1 MDERQQQP
9 SRSAWALVAV
19 SCFCFGVSVIH
30 AYGFGAFIQPIERE
44 MHWSRSQITA
54 GLLMNS
60 IMAGLFAPF
69 VGELIDR
76 YGPRRI
82 ALPGMAVYCAA
93 IALLSVSGANP
104 PSWLGLWLLVAFGSL
119 MVKPT
124 VWTAAVVSRFG
135 VKSGF
140 ALSAML
146 CGAAAIVL
154 PPLGNWLI
162 DHHGWRTAFVA
173 IGLGSGVIAVPLIW
187 LFFDAGPKA
196 AQPPDTMAPAA
207 PGSEAG
213 SARALLLSWKFAR
226 FGTIAFLMNALMQGL
241 QVHFIPLLSSHAV
254 PSGQAAS
261 IAALIGFGSI
271 AGRLATGA
279 LLDRWNGPYV
289 GAATFLLPVVTALVL
304 LASPTASLVQS
315 VAAAVSFGLA
325 LGGEISVIAYLV
337 TRYFGLG
344 RYGLVFGSISS
355 ILAVAA
361 GVGPAYASFIYDMT
375 GSYHLFL
382 LSAIGV
388 AGIGALLTG
397 TLGPYPDDAGGAA
410 VKAGPVG
417 TAA

>member
-1 MDERQQQP
+1 MGSRDQQP
-9 SRSAWALVAV
+9 SRNAWVLVAV

-60 IMAGLFAPF
+60 VMSGLFAPF

-93 IALLSVSGANP
+93 IAMLSLSGASL
-104 PSWLGLWLLVAFGSL
+104 PSWLALWLLVAFGSL

-135 VKSGF
+135 VRSGF

-146 CGAAAIVL
+146 CGAGLAAIVL
-154 PPLGNWLI
+154 PPLANWLI
-162 DHHGWRTAFVA
+162 AHHGWRIAFAA

-196 AQPPDTMAPAA
+196 KSIAA
-207 PGSEAG
+207 TQIQRTVESG
-213 SARALLLSWKFAR
+213 SARAILVSWKFAR

-241 QVHFIPLLSSHAV
+241 QVHFIPLLSSHGV
-254 PSGQAAS
+254 SPGQAAS

-279 LLDRWNGPYV
+279 LLDRWSGPLV
-289 GAATFLLPVVTALVL
+289 GAVTFLLPVATAMVL
-304 LASPTASLVQS
+304 LASPAASLGQS
-315 VAAAVSFGLA
+315 LAAAVSFGLA

-375 GSYHLFL
+375 GSYRLFL
-382 LSAIGV
+382 LSAVAV

-397 TLGPYPDDAGGAA
+397 TLGAYPDDAAEAA
-410 VKAGPVG
+410 VGGEPIGEQA
-417 TAA
+417 